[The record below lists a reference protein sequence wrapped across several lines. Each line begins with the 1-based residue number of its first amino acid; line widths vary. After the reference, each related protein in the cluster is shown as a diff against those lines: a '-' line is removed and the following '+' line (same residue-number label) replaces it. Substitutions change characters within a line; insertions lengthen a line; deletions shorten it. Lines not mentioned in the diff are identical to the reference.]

1 LVRIASRV
9 RKLLT
14 TQPVL
19 RRDLMYVSKERS
31 NQQAMKLQ
39 INPMGRAELGSLMA
53 TQVSGWLATTTT
65 AP

>member
-53 TQVSGWLATTTT
+53 TQVSG
-65 AP
+65 